1 MQGLLFLH
9 CSFTKGRKTHWA
21 AACKRENVLEFC
33 LAVDLNTKFMVMSA
47 EWHRQKDSLP
57 STLLLFR
64 RDLSN
69 RILADL
75 LCPEGAEKSN
85 SAEKKEQFQPV
96 MKEREGGRERGR
108 AWERERINFIPKELQ
123 GKHKTSLIYT
133 CLQRIW
139 GEEMVGSGSLDEQG
153 QIPWKHSNKN
163 PFFLLFSLSRPE
175 GKASGNQAY

>member
-75 LCPEGAEKSN
+75 LCPGG
-85 SAEKKEQFQPV
+85 KEQFSWKERAISTCYERKRGREGERKEPKRQKKRIRKWE
-96 MKEREGGRERGR
+96 MEKEERREGEKEEEETEKEEGQEKEREEGRKVGREREK
-108 AWERERINFIPKELQ
+108 ERERAQ
-123 GKHKTSLIYT
+123 VY
-133 CLQRIW
+133 
-139 GEEMVGSGSLDEQG
+139 
-153 QIPWKHSNKN
+153 PWH
-163 PFFLLFSLSRPE
+163 
-175 GKASGNQAY
+175 

>member
-75 LCPEGAEKSN
+75 LCPGG
-85 SAEKKEQFQPV
+85 KEQFSW
-96 MKEREGGRERGR
+96 KERAISTCYERKRGREGERKREGGKGRKRKREIKKKK
-108 AWERERINFIPKELQ
+108 ETSDFSSFSFLTTSYPLFIK
-123 GKHKTSLIYT
+123 KK
-133 CLQRIW
+133 RWRW
-139 GEEMVGSGSLDEQG
+139 GDWSCEARRSWQQNENPVFRLRRLDSI
-153 QIPWKHSNKN
+153 QICP
-163 PFFLLFSLSRPE
+163 
-175 GKASGNQAY
+175 